1 MHTWPDGSQKIVSE
15 LLPKAITSGGQS
27 SKKRKRESLSIPL
40 LVLLDAVSILSEN
53 MSSCVRS
60 LLVIQIV
67 KAKTINNYK
76 WPAKGT

>member
-27 SKKRKRESLSIPL
+27 SKKRKRESLSI